1 MSEIGSK
8 SGELGP
14 GGEEYR
20 PSLPVIRAREQK
32 VRTRFWDKFRRV
44 AGKIPF
50 ADDLV
55 AAYYC
60 ALDTETPL
68 RVRGMLLGA
77 LAYFILP
84 ADAVPDII
92 AGIGF
97 TDDAAVLAAVVSLVS
112 QHIKPRHRVAAARAL
127 DKEFPDD
134 IDTV

>member
-1 MSEIGSK
+1 MSRIGSQ
-8 SGELGP
+8 SGEFGP
-14 GGEEYR
+14 NGQEGIT
-20 PSLPVIRAREQK
+20 SLPAIRAREEK

-84 ADAVPDII
+84 TDAVPDII

-112 QHIKPRHRVAAARAL
+112 QHIKPRHRVAAAKAL
-127 DKEFPDD
+127 DKDMPDD
-134 IDTV
+134 TGTA